1 MKKLRTLTLML
12 AFTLFLLG
20 GGIVVQA
27 ADDATIDEKVVGE
40 TVTNAGEDFIVDEI
54 SDLEDVNATEGTLD
68 TSDAEEVDL
77 SGIEVMKDEQ
87 EIIPGIK
94 SIFGSDG
101 RKLVTNTTQYPYSTS
116 VFIKAE
122 FPNLTKIGRYSIGS
136 GQMIGDDSVLT
147 AAHCLYKKEYG
158 GWATKVTVYPGYN
171 SSVAPFGKANAK
183 KIYIPKEWT
192 KTEPP
197 AEDYGVIKLNK
208 NIGRKTGTMG
218 LTTNTSGAITIS
230 GYHGDKNG
238 KLFTQTGSISKTTA
252 NSVYYKLDT
261 TRGSSGS
268 GVYNSKK
275 QILAVNAY
283 EYRDRSEDNYGTRIT
298 KEKLNNIYTWAFDNN
313 LAVSKQKGINYEL
326 HVQSKGWMGNVANS
340 TTSGTVGL
348 GLRAEAMKISLS
360 GMPYSGDIQYRSHV
374 QGNGWQGWLKNGEIS
389 GTRGQSKRL
398 EAFQVKLTGNMA
410 KNYTVQYRAHVQ
422 NKGWQSWVK
431 DGATAGTTGES
442 LRIEAVQMRLVAK

>member
-1 MKKLRTLTLML
+1 
-12 AFTLFLLG
+12 
-20 GGIVVQA
+20 
-27 ADDATIDEKVVGE
+27 
-40 TVTNAGEDFIVDEI
+40 VTNDGEDFIVDEI

-116 VFIKAE
+116 VFIEAE

-171 SSVAPFGKANAK
+171 GSVAPFGKANAK

-208 NIGRKTGTMG
+208 NIGQKTGTMG

-261 TRGSSGS
+261 TGGSSGS

-283 EYRDRSEDNYGTRIT
+283 EYRNRSEDN
-298 KEKLNNIYTWAFDNN
+298 
-313 LAVSKQKGINYEL
+313 
-326 HVQSKGWMGNVANS
+326 
-340 TTSGTVGL
+340 
-348 GLRAEAMKISLS
+348 
-360 GMPYSGDIQYRSHV
+360 
-374 QGNGWQGWLKNGEIS
+374 
-389 GTRGQSKRL
+389 
-398 EAFQVKLTGNMA
+398 
-410 KNYTVQYRAHVQ
+410 
-422 NKGWQSWVK
+422 
-431 DGATAGTTGES
+431 
-442 LRIEAVQMRLVAK
+442 

>member
-1 MKKLRTLTLML
+1 MKKLRIFTLML
-12 AFTLFLLG
+12 AFALFLLG
-20 GGIVVQA
+20 GGIVAQA
-27 ADDATIDEKVVGE
+27 AEEAPIDEKIVGE
-40 TVTNAGEDFIVDEI
+40 TVTNDGEEFIVDEI
-54 SDLEDVNATEGTLD
+54 SDSEDVNSTTGTLD
-68 TSDAEEVDL
+68 TSDEVEVDL
-77 SGIEVMKDEQ
+77 SGLTIENEEAVLT
-87 EIIPGIK
+87 PGLK
-94 SIFGSDG
+94 TIFGGDG

-116 VFIKAE
+116 AYLVME
-122 FPNLTKIGRYSIGS
+122 FPNGKTYIGS
-136 GQMIGDDSVLT
+136 GQLIGEDSVLT
-147 AAHCLYKKEYG
+147 AAHCLYGKKDG
-158 GWATKVTVYPGYN
+158 GWAKKVTVYPGYN
-171 SSVAPFGKANAK
+171 GTKAPFGTAKARK
-183 KIYIPKEWT
+183 MYVPKEWT
-192 KTEPP
+192 KKEPST
-197 AEDYGVIKLNK
+197 EDYGVIKLDK
-208 NIGRKTGTMG
+208 NIGTKTGTMG

-230 GYHGDKNG
+230 GYHGDKKG
-238 KLFTQTGSISKTTA
+238 KLYTQTGNISQVTA
-252 NSVYYKLDT
+252 NNVFYRLDT
-261 TRGSSGS
+261 TGGSSGS

-283 EYRDRSEDNYGTRIT
+283 EYLNGTGDNFGTRIT

-313 LAVSKQKGINYEL
+313 LSVSKQKGINYEL

-340 TTSGTVGL
+340 MTSGTVGL

-374 QGNGWQGWLKNGEIS
+374 QGSGWQGWLKNGEIS

-410 KNYTVQYRAHVQ
+410 KNYSVQYRAHVQ